1 MAADMTPFEHAM
13 CVARRVGLD
22 FHAALHEHLDRGYV
36 YSSPECFIM
45 AHDAEHEGE
54 LAVFVTL
61 GFGKLSEF
69 LEIDP
74 RKEARRWLGFCRTDG
89 GDVHWLDFQSLR
101 KHPKHP
107 VYMA

>member
-1 MAADMTPFEHAM
+1 MAADMTPFEQAM

-45 AHDAEHEGE
+45 AHDAEHNGE

-61 GFGKLSEF
+61 AVGSMEHFVS
-69 LEIDP
+69 IDP
-74 RKEARRWLGFCRTDG
+74 RRSERKWLGYVRKDGEDARWLPYDR
-89 GDVHWLDFQSLR
+89 LR
-101 KHPKHP
+101 
-107 VYMA
+107 A